1 MAWRLLNSAS
11 SNPNNTLVMVND
23 WGACCED
30 ATGLKSCVVSAHNL
44 TSSPIDTIVING
56 VSYPFTESNTVAELE
71 AGINAA
77 FGSAGF
83 IDVDD
88 PDAPFV
94 YGTLV
99 SGEASAAYVRII
111 TAAASLTKMITSGD
125 SDVNF
130 VCTAL

>member
-1 MAWRLLNSAS
+1 MAWRLLNDAD
-11 SNPNNTLVMVND
+11 SNPNNTLVMVDD
-23 WGACCED
+23 WGACCAD
-30 ATGLKSCVVSAHNL
+30 PTGLKSCLVSAHNL
-44 TSSPIDTIVING
+44 TTAPIDTIVING
-56 VSYPFTESNTVAELE
+56 VSYPFAESNTVAELE

-88 PDAPFV
+88 PDAPYV

-99 SGEASAAYVRII
+99 SGNASAAHIQVF
-111 TAAASLTKMITSGD
+111 TAASALTKLITSGD
-125 SDVNF
+125 TDVNF